1 MAMCTL
7 WQAARSSIISV
18 AIRNSLS
25 AIGHS
30 ATKPGSQVEAALI
43 GKVVSVSVPTGRLL
57 TRCYLFYTGRPG
69 KISSSKAVCTGRGPS
84 HCTYVRAS

>member
-43 GKVVSVSVPTGRLL
+43 GKVVSVTCRLVACL
-57 TRCYLFYTGRPG
+57 PDATCFILEGLG
-69 KISSSKAVCTGRGPS
+69 KSAPRKPFALVVGPLI
-84 HCTYVRAS
+84 ALM